1 METELKEQKE
11 LVLKRVPP
19 GDRWVFAD
27 GSQKNIYQ
35 SLTDAL
41 EGWYQENGDTV
52 SWASL
57 ERLLTFMKIDKNNE
71 KMKRLYSKLKIKEK
85 FGYFVWLILAGSISI
100 LVSTNSL
107 LTSRCEI

>member
-27 GSQKNIYQ
+27 GSQKNIYP

-41 EGWYQENGDTV
+41 EGWYQTNGDTNFYIEARNGTV
-52 SWASL
+52 
-57 ERLLTFMKIDKNNE
+57 EI
-71 KMKRLYSKLKIKEK
+71 IKEEEVEK
-85 FGYFVWLILAGSISI
+85 PVKRF
-100 LVSTNSL
+100 SL
-107 LTSRCEI
+107 YGED